1 MIGRNNLFKA
11 ERIEQLTLVPIELT
25 HHGIAPSRIA
35 IPRRNH
41 CSQAPSTTFATKS
54 AQSGVS
60 LRRRISVAIGAKR
73 TCRARRELVD
83 PARLTPT
90 GHGRIENPAAQRS
103 PADGAML
110 WRFGGSRFRTFQVC
124 PKDPSACL

>member
-1 MIGRNNLFKA
+1 SSNIADKMIGRNNLFKA

-54 AQSGVS
+54 ATTGLMRCSKTAFLFDHLVGGREQRWWHGETEHPC
-60 LRRRISVAIGAKR
+60 RRVIDDELELGGLHDRQI
-73 TCRARRELVD
+73 CRFCTLEDA
-83 PARLTPT
+83 T
-90 GHGRIENPAAQRS
+90 GI
-103 PADGAML
+103 D
-110 WRFGGSRFRTFQVC
+110 T
-124 PKDPSACL
+124 D